1 VNPTSPIRLLIVE
14 DDERLAKGLARN
26 LGLEGFSVTTVHTG
40 EAALEALTND
50 GALFDFVVLDIMLP
64 GIDGFEVCSR
74 LRARRLDIPILFL
87 TARGSDADRI
97 FGLRSGADDYLTKP
111 FVVEELILRIRGIL
125 RRSEWSRSPSHSAPV
140 IRIGAFEA
148 DLEKMRCTTR
158 AGSHDLTEREAMLL
172 RFFAENPDR
181 VLSRGELLE
190 RVWGYS
196 FDTSTRTLDTF
207 IHRLR
212 KYFEEDPRN
221 PLHLHTVRGVGYR
234 FTFHEEP

>member
-1 VNPTSPIRLLIVE
+1 MIPPEKIRLLIVE
-14 DDERLAKGLARN
+14 DDERLATGLARN
-26 LGLEGFSVTTVHTG
+26 LSLEGFDVATASTG
-40 EAALEALTND
+40 ESALEALED
-50 GALFDFVVLDIMLP
+50 CESPFDFVVLDIMLP

-74 LRARRLDIPILFL
+74 LRARGQTVPLLFL
-87 TARGSDADRI
+87 TARGSDADRV

-111 FVVEELILRIRGIL
+111 FVVEELVLRIRGIL
-125 RRSEWSRSPSHSAPV
+125 RRSEWSHGRTRSDPI
-140 IRIGAFEA
+140 IRIGVFEA
-148 DLEKMRCTTR
+148 DLERMRCQTR
-158 AGSHDLTEREAMLL
+158 AGTQDLTEREAMLL

-181 VLSRGELLE
+181 VVTRGELLE

-221 PLHLHTVRGVGYR
+221 PIHLHTVRGVGYR
-234 FTFHEEP
+234 FTPNPED